1 MKGNHEL
8 TVTALV
14 SSNTA
19 AEVVLPGD
27 SDGVEVGSGRH
38 TWTVPFDADPAER
51 TPLSVD
57 MSMDDLLDREEAA
70 RAFKELMTAYVPE
83 AAAFIEGGS
92 GAPQALR
99 SGPSPGCC
107 PVATASSLTWR
118 RSSRP
123 WTAVSDRRVCPLVT
137 SGPPGQAAE
146 VSIQRDLPTSAAVCP
161 DRPIPTRCGTRAEG
175 RPPACHGR
183 GRCPDGS
190 CRGAGP

>member
-99 SGPSPGCC
+99 SGPSPGCWA
-107 PVATASSLTWR
+107 VRRARSAARSNATATQRWNTCPTTPNVSP
-118 RSSRP
+118 P
-123 WTAVSDRRVCPLVT
+123 WPGH
-137 SGPPGQAAE
+137 GPM
-146 VSIQRDLPTSAAVCP
+146 RLP
-161 DRPIPTRCGTRAEG
+161 R
-175 RPPACHGR
+175 
-183 GRCPDGS
+183 
-190 CRGAGP
+190 